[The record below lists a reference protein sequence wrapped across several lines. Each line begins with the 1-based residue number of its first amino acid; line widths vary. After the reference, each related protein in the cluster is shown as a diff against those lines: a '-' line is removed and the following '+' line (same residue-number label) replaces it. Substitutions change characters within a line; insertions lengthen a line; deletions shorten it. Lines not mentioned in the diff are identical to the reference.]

1 MAYNE
6 VRGMMPEIS
15 RFLGII
21 IRMYFDA
28 VEHNPPHFHAY
39 YGEHEAVFAIDILE
53 VIKGKL
59 PARVKGVVVEWA
71 EMHKKELKN
80 NWELLK
86 EDKFKKIKPLV

>member
-1 MAYNE
+1 
-6 VRGMMPEIS
+6 MPEIS

-28 VEHNPPHFHAY
+28 SEHNPPHFHAY
-39 YGEHEAVFAIDILE
+39 YCEHEAVFAINNLE

-59 PARVKGVVVEWA
+59 PSRIKGLVIEWA
-71 EMHKKELKN
+71 DLHKKELQN
-80 NWELLK
+80 NWGLLK

>member
-1 MAYNE
+1 
-6 VRGMMPEIS
+6 MPEIS

-21 IRMYFDA
+21 IRMYFDT

-39 YGEHEAVFAIDILE
+39 YVDHEAVFAIDTLE

-59 PARVKGVVVEWA
+59 PARIKGLVVEWA
-71 EMHKKELKN
+71 EMHKKELN
-80 NWELLK
+80 RNWELLK